1 MSGWVTGG
9 LVVGGL
15 LSGGASIYSSSSAA
29 GATKRAAASAFRNRP
44 FESSDPLQQLY
55 AQSAYGLG
63 SDPDQLVLDL
73 MSQQLGAGNRESL
86 ARGLE
91 QHFGEWKA
99 LASQDMSKLSPQKRE
114 AIQAQIA
121 QHQRFVEKMLR
132 EQGMGTVEII
142 DGIPRLVSSDPGI
155 RQIVEAARVNG
166 ATIRAQRLAAEA
178 NLAKIAGDFPSAS
191 AAEIDALTKSVRE
204 SQDREINQRMQEQA
218 DQILQQANLRGYNPA
233 GILGELEKNRADS
246 LFDTQ
251 FTSADRALQILTGR
265 QTGAMGSVAGIN
277 AALSPERF
285 LSILQAQR
293 GAQPTDGS
301 SVGQLAA
308 AQAQAAQLRGQGISQ
323 AGSSLSDA
331 LTMAGLL
338 GMNSSQKASKGPGSG
353 DGPYSESDWFKA
365 FGMV

>member
-1 MSGWVTGG
+1 MSGWITGG

-15 LSGGASIYSSSSAA
+15 LSAGSSVYSSSAA
-29 GATKRAAASAFRNRP
+29 ASGAGRAAASAFRNRP

-63 SDPDQLVLDL
+63 SDPDQLVLDM

-99 LASQDMSKLSPQKRE
+99 LASQDRSKIAPEKLAAMDR
-114 AIQAQIA
+114 QISE
-121 QHQRFVEKMLR
+121 HRKFVEKMLR

-155 RQIVEAARVNG
+155 RQIADAARANG

-178 NLAKIAGDFPSAS
+178 NLAKIAGDFPTASAS
-191 AAEIDALTKSVRE
+191 EIDALTKNVRE
-204 SQDREINQRMQEQA
+204 SQDREINQRMQTQT

-251 FTSADRALQILTGR
+251 FSSADRALQILTGR
-265 QTGAMGSVAGIN
+265 QSGAMGSIAGIN

-293 GAQPTDGS
+293 GAQPTDGT

-323 AGSSLSDA
+323 AGSSISDA
-331 LTMAGLL
+331 MTMAGLL
-338 GMNSSQKASKGPGSG
+338 GMNSSQKASKGPGTG
-353 DGPYSESDWFKA
+353 EGPYSESDWFKA